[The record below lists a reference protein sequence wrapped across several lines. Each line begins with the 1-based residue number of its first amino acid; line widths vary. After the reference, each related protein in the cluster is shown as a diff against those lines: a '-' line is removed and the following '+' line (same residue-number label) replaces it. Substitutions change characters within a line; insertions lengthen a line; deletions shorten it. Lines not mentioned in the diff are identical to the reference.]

1 MNRRESIQMTASELS
16 AFLDEQRTLIV
27 ASLGPD
33 GYPHVVPMWYTLV
46 DGRLA
51 FWTYAKAQ
59 KTVNLR
65 RDPRITCLIEA
76 GEVYSDLRG
85 AQIKGVATLIEEE
98 ASVLRLGIELH
109 ERNYGRPLSPE
120 LQRKVERQAS
130 KRAGVI
136 VQPLRI
142 VSWDHRKLGG
152 DF

>member
-76 GEVYSDLRG
+76 GGVYGELRG

-98 ASVLRLGIELH
+98 AAVLRLGVELH

-120 LQRKVERQAS
+120 LHRKVERQAP

-142 VSWDHRKLGG
+142 VSWDHRKLGS